1 MTIIPK
7 GMEISLESPELGQS
21 NSGNL
26 HFLAGKIGK
35 LLVYTKSSDVGTLGL
50 GQLQFVKEAAGKL
63 RTFAM
68 VDV

>member
-7 GMEISLESPELGQS
+7 GMEIPLESPKVGQS
-21 NSGNL
+21 NSEDL
-26 HFLAGKIGK
+26 HHLAGKLGK
-35 LLVYTKSSDVGTLGL
+35 LLVYTKSTDVGTFGL